1 MLPHL
6 AGSQFD
12 LQIWNFHEF
21 AIVVAGLQRELPG
34 SANRPLLDLSRH
46 VLGLVRGHLLL
57 RDGFI

>member
-21 AIVVAGLQRELPG
+21 AIVIAGLLRKLPG

-46 VLGLVRGHLLL
+46 ELGLVRGHLLL